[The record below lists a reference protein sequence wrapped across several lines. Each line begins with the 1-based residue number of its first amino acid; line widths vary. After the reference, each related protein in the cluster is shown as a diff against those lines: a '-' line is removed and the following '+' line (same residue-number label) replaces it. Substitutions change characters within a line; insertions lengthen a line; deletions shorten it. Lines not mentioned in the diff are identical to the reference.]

1 MAPHT
6 VFIIPYRDRMQHK
19 VLMDKYIVDLK
30 ASRNWSDKDF
40 QAIYVHQC
48 DKRPFNRGAM
58 KNIGF
63 LMVKSLY
70 PNDYKNMNIVFHDV
84 DSIPTDINMFP
95 YKTEKNICAHY
106 YGFTFVLG
114 GIVVM
119 KGEDF
124 ERTGGFPNF
133 WGWGLEDN
141 ELQKR
146 VEQAGIEINR
156 SIFVDI
162 MEFDKIPKIDN
173 ERMRVI
179 NVRES
184 TIYSAREKMDGLA
197 DIKNLNFH
205 ISNEMGNVLAFTTG
219 RDFQIGEFKQ
229 HDLKTSG
236 GKIRV
241 EPGNFRRKWGLFR

>member
-6 VFIIPYRDRMQHK
+6 VFVIPYRDREQHK
-19 VLMDKYIVDLK
+19 VLMDKYIEDLK
-30 ASRNWSDKDF
+30 ASRNWDDDDF
-40 QAIYVHQC
+40 QAIYAHQC

-70 PNDYKNMNIVFHDV
+70 PMDYKDMNIVFHDV
-84 DSIPTDINMFP
+84 DSIPTDINIFP
-95 YKTEKNICAHY
+95 YTTASNVCAHY
-106 YGFTFVLG
+106 YGFTHVLG

-119 KGEDF
+119 KGRDF
-124 ERTGGFPNF
+124 ERIGGFPNF

-146 VEQAGIEINR
+146 VKTAGIEIDR

-173 ERMRVI
+173 QRIKIV

-184 TIYSAREKMDGLA
+184 SMYAAREKMDGLE
-197 DIKNLNFH
+197 DIKNLNYQ
-205 ISNEMGNVLAFTTG
+205 ISNEMGNVFSFTTG
-219 RDFQIGEFKQ
+219 RSFEKREFKA
-229 HDLKTSG
+229 HDLKGSSG
-236 GKIRV
+236 IRV
-241 EPGNFRRKWGLFR
+241 EPGNFRRNWGLFR

>member
-6 VFIIPYRDRMQHK
+6 VFVIPYRNREQHK
-19 VLMDKYIVDLK
+19 ILMDKYIEDLK
-30 ASRNWSDKDF
+30 TSRNWGDDDF
-40 QAIYVHQC
+40 QAIYAHQC

-63 LMVKSLY
+63 LMIKSLY
-70 PNDYKNMNIVFHDV
+70 PTDYKNMNIVFHDV
-84 DSIPTDINMFP
+84 DSIPTDINMFS
-95 YKTEKNICAHY
+95 YKTEKNVCAHY
-106 YGFTFVLG
+106 YGFTFLLG

-124 ERTGGFPNF
+124 ERINGFPNL

-146 VEQAGIEINR
+146 VEQAGIIIDR

-179 NVRES
+179 NVREAS
-184 TIYSAREKMDGLA
+184 MYSSKEKLDGLT
-197 DIKNLNFH
+197 DIRNLNFE
-205 ISNEMGNVLAFTTG
+205 INNEMGNILSFTTG
-219 RDFQIGEFKQ
+219 RNFQIKEFKA
-229 HDLKTSG
+229 HDLKTSA

-241 EPGNFRRKWGLFR
+241 EPGNFRRNWGLFR